1 MSNSSGNISPRR
13 LKIKE
18 LNPDLI
24 PPSTDNYKSPGQGG
38 SKIVVIGKPGTGK
51 TTLIT
56 AILHSKKHIFPAGM
70 VISGTEDSN
79 GHYKKIFPDSFVY
92 SKYDEDVVKN
102 FIKRQKI
109 ARSHLENPWAVL
121 LLDDCTDDT
130 RIFSKPL
137 QQGLYKNGRHWSIF
151 YYLVFLNSII
161 ILDIIFYYIIY
172 IQKFACVWRK
182 LS

>member
-1 MSNSSGNISPRR
+1 MSRNSGSHSPKKI
-13 LKIKE
+13 KIKE

-24 PPSTDNYKSPGQGG
+24 PPSTDTYRNPGQGG

-56 AILHSKKHIFPAGM
+56 ALLNAKKHIFPVGM

-92 SKYDEDVVKN
+92 NKYDEEVIQN

-109 ARSHLENPWAVL
+109 AKQHLQNPWAVI
-121 LLDDCTDDT
+121 LLDDCTDDPKA
-130 RIFSKPL
+130 FSKPL
-137 QQGLYKNGRHWSIF
+137 QQGM
-151 YYLVFLNSII
+151 
-161 ILDIIFYYIIY
+161 
-172 IQKFACVWRK
+172 
-182 LS
+182 